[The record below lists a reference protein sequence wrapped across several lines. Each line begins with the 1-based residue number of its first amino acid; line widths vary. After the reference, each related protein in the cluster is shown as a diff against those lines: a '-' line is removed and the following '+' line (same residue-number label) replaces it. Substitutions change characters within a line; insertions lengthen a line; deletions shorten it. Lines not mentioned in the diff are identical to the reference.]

1 MTSNPKEYGSGK
13 LEQQKNIFPLDSAK
27 KGITVRIVEI
37 PHGPRRAQLIRLGI
51 VEGHLVRCLERL
63 PGGTV
68 IIQNHRQEVAMGA
81 VLARSILV
89 TEHPKAKVAL

>member
-1 MTSNPKEYGSGK
+1 LGQETTFS
-13 LEQQKNIFPLDSAK
+13 LDSVK

-37 PHGPRRAQLIRLGI
+37 PQGRSRAQLIRLGI
-51 VEGHLVRCLERL
+51 VEGHLIRCLERL

-68 IIQNHRQEVAMGA
+68 IVQNHRQEVAMGA

-89 TEHPKAKVAL
+89 TEHHASKRSP

>member
-1 MTSNPKEYGSGK
+1 MVRQ
-13 LEQQKNIFPLDSAK
+13 LEQKVIFSLDSAK

-37 PHGPRRAQLIRLGI
+37 PQGKRRAQLIRLGI

-68 IIQNHRQEVAMGA
+68 IVQNHRQEVAMGA
-81 VLARSILV
+81 VLAKAILV
-89 TEHPKAKVAL
+89 TEQQNTKPSP

>member
-1 MTSNPKEYGSGK
+1 
-13 LEQQKNIFPLDSAK
+13 LEQKTTFSLDSAK

-37 PHGPRRAQLIRLGI
+37 PQGKSRAQLIRLGI
-51 VEGHLVRCLERL
+51 VVGHVVRCLERL

-89 TEHPKAKVAL
+89 TEHQKTKATP